1 MKLNLTFILLF
12 FVATVGIAQS
22 RDTLY
27 LWPSQVPGET
37 KPKQNP
43 VQTDNISGNVTRIT
57 DITNPALIVFEPE
70 ASLRNGA
77 AVIVCPGGGYTILA
91 IDKEGYEVA
100 EWLNSL
106 GITAFVLQY
115 RVPNKQKEALYD
127 LQRAIRLVRAQASNW
142 DVETIGVIGFSAGG
156 SLGARAA
163 TRFTEDTYPK
173 SDQIDQA
180 SSRPDFGLLIY
191 PAYLDNGENR
201 TLTPEL
207 TITADT
213 PPLFIFGTAD
223 DTYGNSSLVMA
234 GALRD
239 HNIPVEIHLLPKGGH
254 GYGLRPGNIA
264 AETWPSLAE
273 KWLERMILRAEINIP
288 TGLE

>member
-1 MKLNLTFILLF
+1 MKLQLLLILLF
-12 FVATVGIAQS
+12 SFTTMGFAQT

-27 LWPSQVPGET
+27 LWPGAVPGGSL
-37 KPKQNP
+37 PKSNP
-43 VQTDNISGNVTRIT
+43 IQTDNTSGNVTRLT
-57 DITNPALIVFEPE
+57 DVTNPALIIFKPQK
-70 ASLRNGA
+70 ASSNNT
-77 AVIVCPGGGYTILA
+77 AVIVCPGGGYNILA

-100 EWLNSL
+100 EWLNTL
-106 GITAFVLQY
+106 GYTAFVLQY
-115 RVPNKQKEALYD
+115 RVPQKQTEALFD
-127 LQRAIRLVRAQASNW
+127 IQRAIRLVRTKSSTW
-142 DVETIGVIGFSAGG
+142 GVEKIGVLGFSAGG

-163 TRFTEDTYPK
+163 TRFIEDTYPK

-207 TITADT
+207 SISEDT

-223 DTYGNSSLVMA
+223 DTYGNSGLVMA

-239 HNIPVEIHLLPKGGH
+239 HNIPVELHLLPEGGH

-264 AETWPSLAE
+264 AETWPALAE
-273 KWLERMILRAEINIP
+273 KWLERMVLMKD
-288 TGLE
+288 

>member
-1 MKLNLTFILLF
+1 MKLQLIFLLLLSITTTIGF
-12 FVATVGIAQS
+12 AQT

-27 LWPSQVPGET
+27 LWPGAVPGESL
-37 KPKQNP
+37 PKSNP
-43 VQTDNISGNVTRIT
+43 VVTDNTSGNVTRLT
-57 DITNPALIVFEPE
+57 DVTNPALIVFKPQT
-70 ASLRNGA
+70 ALSNNTA
-77 AVIVCPGGGYTILA
+77 IIVCPGGGYNILA

-106 GITAFVLQY
+106 GYTAFVLQY
-115 RVPNKQKEALYD
+115 RVPQKQKEALYD
-127 LQRAIRLVRAQASNW
+127 IQRAIRLVRTKASTW
-142 DVETIGVIGFSAGG
+142 GVKKIGVLGFSAGG

-163 TRFTEDTYPK
+163 TRFSEDTYTK

-207 TITADT
+207 TITDDS

-223 DTYGNSSLVMA
+223 DNYGNSGLVMA

-239 HNIPVEIHLLPKGGH
+239 HKVPVELHLLPEGGH
-254 GYGLRPGNIA
+254 GYGMRSGNIA
-264 AETWPSLAE
+264 AETWPGLAE
-273 KWLERMILRAEINIP
+273 RWMQREIGNLTP
-288 TGLE
+288 ETGN